1 LDGGLERLQKFL
13 VLLATELS
21 LRPGSIQLGVF
32 MPEATEKEG
41 MGAKSKNDARSDLF
55 NYHVTLTAQIR

>member
-1 LDGGLERLQKFL
+1 MDIWFFLHQIYMFQFL

-32 MPEATEKEG
+32 MPEATEEG
-41 MGAKSKNDARSDLF
+41 MGAKSKNDARSD
-55 NYHVTLTAQIR
+55 